1 MIIEGLTLVVSS
13 FSVLPVLVL
22 VVVLLGRSVLL
33 DLLLGGFFFLFLI
46 IVFNIVLIL
55 ILTIFFFSLNLVIE
69 ILIIFDFLIEIFIFL
84 LFLGLSDDGL
94 LGLGSGSGGGLGSG
108 LNLLDLSLL
117 LGGLGF
123 LLRGSSLERRSCGLL
138 DFNWLLFAFLFF
150 LFLSL
155 FSFLIRLSLKIGD
168 ACIFLVGLEES
179 GDVEGAVALDGEDD
193 LIEEGDENIDDCVRL
208 FFGEGG
214 NEELLVLLLDEER
227 SGILGAGGQHNIGD
241 GEHLALRFLCVL
253 GVELEALT
261 LVQDFAEEHFWLLI
275 IYPHSPNIQH

>member
-1 MIIEGLTLVVSS
+1 MIIKGLTFVFSS
-13 FSVLPVLVL
+13 FSVLPALVL

-33 DLLLGGFFFLFLI
+33 DLLLGSFLLFFI
-46 IVFNIVLIL
+46 IVFNIVL
-55 ILTIFFFSLNLVIE
+55 ILTIFFFSLNLVIK
-69 ILIIFDFLIEIFIFL
+69 ILIIFDFLIEILIFL
-84 LFLGLSDDGL
+84 FFLGLSDDL
-94 LGLGSGSGGGLGSG
+94 LGLGNGGRGGLGSG

-117 LGGLGF
+117 LRRLGF
-123 LLRGSSLERRSCGLL
+123 LLRGSSLERGSCLLL
-138 DFNWLLFAFLFF
+138 DFNFFLFAFLFF
-150 LFLSL
+150 LFSLS
-155 FSFLIRLSLKIGD
+155 FFLIRLTLNIGH

-179 GDVEGAVALDGEDD
+179 GDVEGAVALDGEND

-208 FFGEGG
+208 FFGEGS
-214 NEELLVLLLDEER
+214 NQELLVLLLDEER
-227 SGILGAGGQHNIGD
+227 SGIFGAGSQHNIGD